1 MAMLLI
7 AVAVGSWIM
16 WPVAVLSAVGLNA
29 WNAVAML
36 YVIVGVPQQK
46 SGRASGR
53 VVMGF
58 MVGLT
63 IGGFFTGLAAD
74 VTGGYETAW
83 AALLVLSVLATFLAR
98 QSGKGD

>member
-1 MAMLLI
+1 
-7 AVAVGSWIM
+7 
-16 WPVAVLSAVGLNA
+16 
-29 WNAVAML
+29 
-36 YVIVGVPQQK
+36 
-46 SGRASGR
+46 
-53 VVMGF
+53 